1 MKFIVIVEYMEEQSY
16 SFDTYEDAKEFAIKQ
31 EGYDC
36 IICKVIA
43 YKDEYKNAIDEVE
56 EVK

>member
-1 MKFIVIVEYMEEQSY
+1 MEEQSY

-43 YKDEYKNAIDEVE
+43 YKDEYKNTIDEIE
-56 EVK
+56 EDK